1 MSDYDTSVDDEADFD
16 GPIEILGEGPEID
29 AMRIIG
35 PYPEAQYTDN
45 PAADAVRKVIKKARD
60 NRQRAPRMV
69 AVPAESPPKDDP
81 YSPVMTEVMIGAA
94 EQAAAQGVN
103 DPFPLLSQLM
113 LRFGAGN
120 DEPRYV
126 RVDIAESYPAFRA
139 EHSPE
144 MAELQTRMEDLEDKL
159 RSHVENPFAHA
170 LDDQDIEELERVD
183 MLGAEVAEAE
193 RAKAVEL
200 WLPKWADGKVA
211 AWREGGFVCAS
222 MVLPGA
228 DGEVRIC
235 TSMEPV
241 KKAFDE
247 MTRHAAEAGVP
258 ATTVIG
264 VLPAMSC
271 VLGAGTVL
279 KEMAAAAPSVLEYA
293 NKMGR
298 KPFVV
303 RIEPKANPALCA
315 LLALGAAARAGH
327 AGAREEWARLADAAR
342 KGAAPVGAALDEA
355 RKLLEGAK
363 G

>member
-1 MSDYDTSVDDEADFD
+1 MASDYDTSVDDEAEFE
-16 GPIEILGEGPEID
+16 GLTEIVGCGVEGVDWSPDDEDPGVKAI
-29 AMRIIG
+29 
-35 PYPEAQYTDN
+35 
-45 PAADAVRKVIKKARD
+45 RKVIQKARD
-60 NRQRAPRMV
+60 NRQPAPRMI
-69 AVPAESPPKDDP
+69 AVPVESPLKDDP
-81 YSPVMTEVMIGAA
+81 YSPVMTSVMIGAA
-94 EQAAAQGVN
+94 EQAASQGAT

-120 DEPRYV
+120 DEPRYL
-126 RVDIAESYPAFRA
+126 RVDTAQSYPAFRA

-144 MAELQTRMEDLEDKL
+144 MAELQTRMEDLEDKF

-170 LDDQDIEELERVD
+170 LDDQDLEELERVD
-183 MLGAEVAEAE
+183 MLGSEVMEAE

-211 AWREGGFVCAS
+211 AWREGDFICAS
-222 MVLPGA
+222 MVLPGS

-235 TSMEPV
+235 TSMELV
-241 KKAFDE
+241 RKAFDE
-247 MTRHAAEAGVP
+247 MARHAAEAGVP
-258 ATTVIG
+258 ATTYLG

-271 VLGAGTVL
+271 VLGAGTVV

-293 NKMGR
+293 NKVGK

-327 AGAREEWARLADAAR
+327 MGAREEWARLAAAAR
-342 KGAAPVGAALDEA
+342 KSAAPVGAALDEA
-355 RKLLEGAK
+355 RKLLEARG
-363 G
+363 